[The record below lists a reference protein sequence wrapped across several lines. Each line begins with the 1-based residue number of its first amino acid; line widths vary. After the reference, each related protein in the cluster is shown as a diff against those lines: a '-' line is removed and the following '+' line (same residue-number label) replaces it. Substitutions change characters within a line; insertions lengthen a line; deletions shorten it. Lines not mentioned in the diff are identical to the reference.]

1 MHALAPRPRTAGPQA
16 GQPAAD
22 GKLVPGGARVELR
35 VPLLPPPGGRSPLS
49 GPSRGARSCR
59 LRDIGRPVERGRDG
73 GPAGQRR
80 RRHSARSV
88 CPCRGIRRFRFVPC
102 AGRAGAAGPAWRPL
116 AQARAAL
123 DANHAGLDAAKAES
137 ARPRWRSARP
147 MRWGAGSSS
156 WPAAGCTTRRTCEAT
171 TGRLLTRPARL
182 LGRVAHH
189 DPALVLARSTRSTV
203 EPRCPAP
210 APATRWPGRVA
221 AATRPGPTAFSSQC
235 VLPCRGIPAIPVRHD
250 SRIGVRR
257 VFLDSA
263 VGERLRPLGLL
274 PHGIRAAGKI

>member
-156 WPAAGCTTRRTCEAT
+156 WPAAGCTTRRTCAAT
-171 TGRLLTRPARL
+171 TGPGGTRSPARSC
-182 LGRVAHH
+182 
-189 DPALVLARSTRSTV
+189 ARGDGWAATTRCSCSTRSTSSAPRRPRSCSRCSTRRRTTASATNSSSCRSTS
-203 EPRCPAP
+203 PRCCSSRQRTRWRGSRQRCVTGSRSSTF
-210 APATRWPGRVA
+210 PATP
-221 AATRPGPTAFSSQC
+221 RP
-235 VLPCRGIPAIPVRHD
+235 
-250 SRIGVRR
+250 RR
-257 VFLDSA
+257 SPSP
-263 VGERLRPLGLL
+263 RRT
-274 PHGIRAAGKI
+274 